1 MKIGHAYIKRSNSK
15 VLQEEFL
22 ADSAIDFIYSTVREK
37 SPWLFNALT
46 GSAVTSI
53 LSFVNYDLALNCRLS
68 GAARFIRKT
77 GLVNGECLLPLSEMD
92 TPRKIF
98 ERRIAY
104 WQCRPMDTDPASIV
118 SPSDARMFVGSL
130 SETSM
135 LFLKGKFFDFEELAG
150 PDRRDLHARL
160 AGGDFAVFRLTP
172 EKYHHNHA
180 PVSGIVTD
188 IFWVSGSYHS
198 CNPSAAIEVATPL
211 SKNRRVVTVI
221 DTDVPGGS
229 CVGTVLMVEIVALMI
244 GDIVQCYSETRYDDP
259 STVVPGLFV
268 KKGQPKS
275 LFRPGSS
282 TVVLFFE
289 RDRITFSED
298 LVKNQLRSDIDNRF
312 SPWLEKPL
320 VETEVEVRS
329 TIAERRHHDR

>member
-1 MKIGHAYIKRSNSK
+1 
-15 VLQEEFL
+15 
-22 ADSAIDFIYSTVREK
+22 
-37 SPWLFNALT
+37 
-46 GSAVTSI
+46 
-53 LSFVNYDLALNCRLS
+53 
-68 GAARFIRKT
+68 
-77 GLVNGECLLPLSEMD
+77 
-92 TPRKIF
+92 
-98 ERRIAY
+98 
-104 WQCRPMDTDPASIV
+104 
-118 SPSDARMFVGSL
+118 
-130 SETSM
+130 
-135 LFLKGKFFDFEELAG
+135 
-150 PDRRDLHARL
+150 
-160 AGGDFAVFRLTP
+160 
-172 EKYHHNHA
+172 
-180 PVSGIVTD
+180 
-188 IFWVSGSYHS
+188 
-198 CNPSAAIEVATPL
+198 
-211 SKNRRVVTVI
+211 
-221 DTDVPGGS
+221 
-229 CVGTVLMVEIVALMI
+229 MVEIVALMI